1 MCKGHKVRSIAIR
14 FNFHILS
21 VMLFLLPV
29 YELSAQGGGGRSET
43 AERSLNVSRNL
54 TRRASKPRIFRASP
68 KRLPSIPVSAPVD
81 GTLAL
86 MVNEGG
92 SEIHLSSVYGAGVS
106 DQMITSPNA
115 PSFIGR
121 TLPPGNYSLLVKKLG
136 FFDEVRNI
144 TIAPGKRRKVIV
156 NLRPK
161 LALLSVNTNVPDAQ
175 IEIERIGKFNRPL
188 RKYRIKPGMYNLNVQ
203 RRGFISQTIPVDVK
217 IPGQEQNITVVLQPL
232 RIDSILDQAYDKINH
247 GDYSIAADLTNDVLL
262 LNSAHARANF
272 IFGLVG
278 FYRGD
283 PSSVGYFLKAIRN
296 GETVKLPVKFL
307 DEVGSI
313 RLVDAELGLNRNRFS
328 FRTSGR
334 VEPNIIISWPD
345 ISELAKSADQSH
357 IILKGKGDS
366 YGHPIEELLMLYSPI
381 ASLRSNLSEPFCQS
395 PAAERSCTSDI
406 DILFRLLSGWRA
418 SFHKTTATK

>member
-68 KRLPSIPVSAPVD
+68 KKPPSIPVSAPVD

-121 TLPPGNYSLLVKKLG
+121 MLPPGNYSLLVKKLG

-175 IEIERIGKFNRPL
+175 IEIDRIGKFNRPL

-203 RRGFISQTIPVDVK
+203 RRGFISQTIPVDLK

-247 GDYSIAADLTNDVLL
+247 GDYTIAADLTNDVLL

-395 PAAERSCTSDI
+395 PAAERSCTSDV

>member
-1 MCKGHKVRSIAIR
+1 
-14 FNFHILS
+14 
-21 VMLFLLPV
+21 MLFLLPV

-68 KRLPSIPVSAPVD
+68 KKPPSIPVSAPVD

-121 TLPPGNYSLLVKKLG
+121 MLPPGNYSLLVKKLG

-175 IEIERIGKFNRPL
+175 IEIDRIGKFNHPL

-247 GDYSIAADLTNDVLL
+247 GDYTIAADLTNDVLL

-296 GETVKLPVKFL
+296 GESVKLPVKFL

-313 RLVDAELGLNRNRFS
+313 RLVDAELSLNRDRFS

-345 ISELAKSADQSH
+345 ISELERSADQSH
-357 IILKGKGDS
+357 IVLKGKGDS

-381 ASLRSNLSEPFCQS
+381 ASLRPNLREPFCQS
-395 PAAERSCTSDI
+395 PAAERSCTSDV